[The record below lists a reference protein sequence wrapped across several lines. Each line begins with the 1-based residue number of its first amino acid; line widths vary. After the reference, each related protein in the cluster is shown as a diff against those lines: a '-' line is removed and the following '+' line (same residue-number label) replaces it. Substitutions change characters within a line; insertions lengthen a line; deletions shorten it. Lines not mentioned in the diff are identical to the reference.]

1 MHILAITDGTKETSE
16 AISLLD
22 DYAQVDLQLISRLS
36 QTPPKPPSLVV
47 VALSKCNERILNALA
62 GLLETHFKGLRNRLV
77 LCVSIN
83 DKAHYASR
91 LKLFSAEVVSLPT
104 DQDRLFRAI
113 KKADP
118 TFKLQS
124 KNAVLAA
131 KATQT
136 LSNTLST
143 FLANDTEAQEHCLE
157 MILESTA
164 TVDSAITEFGFDE
177 WMAAVAEHHSYTARH
192 CMIVAGFASQWGETL
207 GFSKADRPRFT
218 EAALLHDVGKV
229 AIPLEI
235 LDKPS
240 RLTEEERSIIEIH
253 PTEGL
258 KILEKNP
265 KVSQLAKDI
274 TLSHHELLDG
284 SGYPNGIAG
293 DEISDPVR
301 CSTIIDVYS
310 ALVDTRAYKH
320 AMVPF
325 EAYRVMTSMKGKL
338 DPHLLDAFR
347 PIVEMHHD
355 TLKQAA

>member
-1 MHILAITDGTKETSE
+1 MNILAITDGTKETSQ

-22 DYAQVDLQLISRLS
+22 GYAQVDVQLISRMS
-36 QTPPKPPSLVV
+36 QMSSKPPSLVV
-47 VALSKCNERILNALA
+47 VALSKCSERILNALA
-62 GLLETHFKGLRNRLV
+62 SLLETRFKGLRNRLV

-104 DQDRLFRAI
+104 DRDRLFHAI

-124 KNAVLAA
+124 KSVVLAI

-136 LSNTLST
+136 LSNTFST
-143 FLANDTEAQEHCLE
+143 FLANDEEAQEHCVE
-157 MILESTA
+157 TILESTV
-164 TVDSAITEFGFDE
+164 TVDGAVTELGFDA
-177 WMAAVAEHHSYTARH
+177 WMMAVAEHHSYTARH
-192 CMIVAGFASQWGETL
+192 CMSVAGFASQWGATL

-229 AIPLEI
+229 VIPLEI

-240 RLTEEERSIIEIH
+240 RLTPEERSVIEIH
-253 PTEGL
+253 PAEGL
-258 KILEKNP
+258 KILKKNP

-274 TLSHHELLDG
+274 TFSHHELLDG
-284 SGYPNGIAG
+284 SGYPNGISG

-301 CSTIIDVYS
+301 CSTIIDIYS
-310 ALVDTRAYKH
+310 ALVDTRPYKQ
-320 AMVPF
+320 AMVPY
-325 EAYRVMTSMKGKL
+325 EAYQVLASMKGKL
-338 DPHLLDAFR
+338 DPHLVDAFR